1 MQLCQLCTQYAWPC
15 WVRVWSHWRSVDQMG
30 PSKTTPNPQ
39 WFDRLKPSKTHH
51 FQQHFEMPNWST
63 IKVTFVKPSSET
75 SGNCSI
81 LNGYYGYYGY
91 YHSIEAPFS
100 AALPLVT
107 GCQPGWISSPWP
119 QWRLHTCRTW
129 DTWDL
134 TPGQVWSPQDFRPS
148 AKCRKVARA

>member
-15 WVRVWSHWRSVDQMG
+15 WVGVWSHWRSVDQMG

-81 LNGYYGYYGY
+81 LNGYYGYY
-91 YHSIEAPFS
+91 HSIEAPFS
-100 AALPLVT
+100 SIFSSIATGHWLPTRLDFFTLASMAPAYVPYV
-107 GCQPGWISSPWP
+107 GHLGLNPRPGVKSP
-119 QWRLHTCRTW
+119 
-129 DTWDL
+129 
-134 TPGQVWSPQDFRPS
+134 GF
-148 AKCRKVARA
+148 